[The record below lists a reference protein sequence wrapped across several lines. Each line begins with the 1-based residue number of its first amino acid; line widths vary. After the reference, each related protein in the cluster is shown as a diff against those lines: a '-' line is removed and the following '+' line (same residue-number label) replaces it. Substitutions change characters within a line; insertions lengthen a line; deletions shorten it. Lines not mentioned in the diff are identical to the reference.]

1 VKAGDVINIK
11 GKEKAIKFIK
21 DNVELIKDRTKPGWL
36 QISSDKL
43 EIKIM
48 RLPEREDIQQP
59 IREQL
64 IVELYSK

>member
-1 VKAGDVINIK
+1 
-11 GKEKAIKFIK
+11 
-21 DNVELIKDRTKPGWL
+21 VELIKDRTKPGWL